1 MTPGIRDDVVFLY
14 HGYGT
19 RNPEMTVALDRGID
33 DTSLITRIAVDP
45 ESGAHGMRN
54 NFVKLL
60 KAS

>member
-1 MTPGIRDDVVFLY
+1 
-14 HGYGT
+14 
-19 RNPEMTVALDRGID
+19 MTVDLELGID
-33 DTSLITRIAVDP
+33 DTSLITRIAVNP